1 MTMIH
6 YDTYEEALENCRGD
20 EAVVEVDGGWVVM
33 SATDYRVWV
42 MQN

>member
-6 YDTYEEALENCRGD
+6 YTTYEEALEHCRGD
-20 EAVVEVDGGWVVM
+20 VVVVEVDGGWVVM
-33 SATDYRVWV
+33 SATDDRVWV

>member
-20 EAVVEVDGGWVVM
+20 EVVVEVDGGFAVM
-33 SATDYRVWV
+33 KITDYIVWEK
-42 MQN
+42 QI

>member
-20 EAVVEVDGGWVVM
+20 EVVVEVDDGWVVM

>member
-1 MTMIH
+1 MIQ
-6 YDTYEEALENCRGD
+6 YDKYDEALEYCRGD
-20 EAVVEVDGGWVVM
+20 EVVVVVDGGWVVM

>member
-20 EAVVEVDGGWVVM
+20 AVVVKVDGGWVVM